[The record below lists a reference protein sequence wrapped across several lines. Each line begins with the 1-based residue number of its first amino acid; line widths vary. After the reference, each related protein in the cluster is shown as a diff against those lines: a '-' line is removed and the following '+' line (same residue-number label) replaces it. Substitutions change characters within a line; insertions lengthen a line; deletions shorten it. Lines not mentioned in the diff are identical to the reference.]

1 MTILLYPDIPPVK
14 APQLTLIMA
23 IAVAEGIREVT
34 GLETKI
40 KWPNDIVVNGKKIC
54 GILTEMSTEIDYIV
68 QNSIDNGSCSTAC
81 ATRCASTKQTIKD
94 TSYCR
99 TS

>member
-1 MTILLYPDIPPVK
+1 MTILLYPDISPVK

-54 GILTEMSTEIDYIV
+54 GILTEMR
-68 QNSIDNGSCSTAC
+68 SI
-81 ATRCASTKQTIKD
+81 
-94 TSYCR
+94 TSIM
-99 TS
+99 

>member
-23 IAVAEGIREVT
+23 IAVAEGIQEVT

-40 KWPNDIVVNGKKIC
+40 KWPNDIVVNGKENLWYSDRDEYRDRLHQSC
-54 GILTEMSTEIDYIV
+54 RDRCRNQCESGYI
-68 QNSIDNGSCSTAC
+68 SG
-81 ATRCASTKQTIKD
+81 
-94 TSYCR
+94 
-99 TS
+99 